1 MSPGRSPGAEGTAG
15 QAALAHE
22 WRFLYLAG
30 LASFLGPAS
39 VSIYTP
45 SLVALRATFDTT
57 NALAGATVSTFGLVL
72 AVSQLLYGPLVDRFS
87 GKAVLAGG
95 LGLYVVASL
104 LGAWAPSIGVFLLAR
119 SLQAIGVA
127 AGLVVGGALV
137 SDRFPPARRAAAMG
151 TLQMFNAL
159 GASTG
164 PLVGSAVIALGL
176 VWQVDFLVL
185 AGLGTLAAGGVLTLL
200 PPLRAPSERFTARSI
215 AQVLAQPATLAVAL
229 LGAAQ
234 YCAHFSLLTFAP
246 AVLSTTAH
254 LEPQWTGLLLLPQT
268 LGVSFGAPV
277 LGRLSDRWGRR
288 RVALAGIA
296 GSALALGSYTLV
308 LLLVAGPGAVLW
320 LVLAQGLFGLSL
332 GASAATQLVL
342 MVEWW
347 PQQRGAAVGT
357 YAAVR
362 YAGAALGPLGG
373 GWLLDRFA
381 LWAPFAAVTALL
393 LATGLVALRLV
404 REPATP

>member
-1 MSPGRSPGAEGTAG
+1 MSRPQPSAHGAA
-15 QAALAHE
+15 

-39 VSIYTP
+39 ISIYTP

-72 AVSQLLYGPLVDRFS
+72 AASQLLYGPLVDRFS
-87 GKAVLAGG
+87 GKTVLAGG

-104 LGAWAPSIGVFLLAR
+104 MGAWAPNIGVFLLAR
-119 SLQAIGVA
+119 GLQAMGVA

-164 PLVGSAVIALGL
+164 PLVGSAVIALGWA
-176 VWQVDFLVL
+176 WQVDFVVL
-185 AGLGTLAAGGVLTLL
+185 AALAALTATGVLLLL
-200 PPLRAPSERFTARSI
+200 PPLRAPSEHFALRSV
-215 AQVLAQPATLAVAL
+215 AQVLAQPATLAVAV

-246 AVLSTTAH
+246 AVLSATAR

-288 RVALAGIA
+288 RVALAGVGGSTLALA
-296 GSALALGSYTLV
+296 GYALAL
-308 LLLVAGPGAVLW
+308 LLAPGPHAVPW
-320 LVLAQGLFGLSL
+320 LVLAQGLFGLAL

-347 PQQRGAAVGT
+347 PRQRGAAVGT

-362 YAGAALGPLGG
+362 YGGAALGPLGG
-373 GWLLDRFA
+373 GWLLDRFP
-381 LWAPFAAVTALL
+381 LWTPFAAVAMLL
-393 LATGLVALRLV
+393 LMATLVALRLV
-404 REPATP
+404 REPGAER

>member
-1 MSPGRSPGAEGTAG
+1 MSG
-15 QAALAHE
+15 AHE
-22 WRFLYLAG
+22 PALDAAVVRAQSWRFLYLAG

-39 VSIYTP
+39 ISIYTP
-45 SLVALRATFDTT
+45 SLVALRESFGTS
-57 NALAGATVSTFGLVL
+57 NALAGATVSAFGLVL
-72 AVSQLLYGPLVDRFS
+72 AASQLLYGPLVDRFS
-87 GKAVLAGG
+87 GKTVLAGG
-95 LGLYVVASL
+95 LGLYVVASGL
-104 LGAWAPSIGVFLLAR
+104 AAWAPSIGVFLLAR
-119 SLQAIGVA
+119 GLQATGVA

-137 SDRFPPARRAAAMG
+137 SDRFPPAQRAAAMG

-164 PLVGSAVIALGL
+164 PVLGSAVIALGFA
-176 VWQVDFLVL
+176 WQVDFLVL
-185 AGLGTLAAGGVLTLL
+185 AGLGTVAASGVLVLL
-200 PPLRAPSERFTARSI
+200 PPLRAPSERFAARAI
-215 AQVLAQPATLAVAL
+215 LRVLGQPATCAVAL

-234 YCAHFSLLTFAP
+234 YYAHFSLLTFAP
-246 AVLSTTAH
+246 AVLSTAAH

-296 GSALALGSYTLV
+296 SCALALGGYTLA
-308 LLLVAGPGAVLW
+308 LALAPGPGAVPW
-320 LVLAQGLFGLSL
+320 LVLAQGTFGLAL

-362 YAGAALGPLGG
+362 YAGAALGPLVG
-373 GWLLDRFA
+373 GWLVDRVA
-381 LWAPFAAVTALL
+381 LWAPFAAVTAVLL
-393 LATGLVALRLV
+393 GTALVAARLV
-404 REPATP
+404 REPPPR